1 MSLAMLLAG
10 VRWDPTI
17 RGILVVLVG
26 TTVLMGSTWLLVAT
40 NVGARLGTL
49 ISFSAFFGWMFIM
62 GVIWWIYGI
71 GWVGSVPTWKPLDI
85 NIGCSV
91 TQTAPTDDCGL
102 KVSAVEKARTLVEPQ
117 NLQRGYD
124 LVLEK
129 GSEATKKEFTAPI
142 DPARLEGLSPAE
154 QAKATAEWEL
164 RNQQTTLSEVAAV
177 DKALANT
184 LEFGGDWRLL
194 STAQS
199 GEAVA
204 TASAE
209 VVAEKFFADPSAFK
223 VLNSF
228 DLGGKVKLNDD
239 PNRGDRIVRKLRTAT
254 QIFSPPHYVV
264 VQVQAVVPQ
273 TAAPGEAPPRPR
285 LDQDSPVISVI
296 MERDLGNRRLYP
308 FLTALGSLLLFIV
321 SATMLHYRD
330 KEAMARRAAAGTR

>member
-10 VRWDPTI
+10 IRWDPTV

-26 TTVLMGSTWLLVAT
+26 CTVLMGSTWLLVAT

-49 ISFSAFFGWMFIM
+49 ISFSAFFGWIFIM
-62 GVIWWIYGI
+62 AVVWWIYGI
-71 GWVGSVPTWKPLDI
+71 GWIGTPPSWKTLDI
-85 NIGCSV
+85 NISCSA

-102 KVSAVEKARTLVEPQ
+102 KVSAVEKARSLIEPQ
-117 NLQRGYD
+117 KLPSANA

-129 GSEATKKEFTAPI
+129 GSDATKKEFASPL
-142 DPARLEGLSPAE
+142 DPAKLEGLSPAE
-154 QAKATAEWEL
+154 QAKAIADWEL
-164 RNQQTTLSEVAAV
+164 RDQQITLSELAAV
-177 DKALANT
+177 DKDLARSIT
-184 LEFGGDWRLL
+184 YGGGWRLL

-209 VVAEKFFADPSAFK
+209 VVAEKFFADPAAFK

-228 DLGGKVKLNDD
+228 DIGGKVRLNDN
-239 PNRGDRIVRKLRTAT
+239 PNRGDRIVREIRTAT

-264 VQVQAVVPQ
+264 VQMQAVVPQ
-273 TAAPGEAPPRPR
+273 SAAPGEAPPRPR
-285 LDQDSPVISVI
+285 LDPDSPVISVI
-296 MERDLGNRRLYP
+296 MERDLGNKRLYP
-308 FLTALGSLLLFIV
+308 FLTALGALLLFIV
-321 SATMLHYRD
+321 CATMLHYRD